1 MISLLRGSAA
11 VLAGYVLGSLPIGYV
26 LVYLFKGVDL
36 RQQGSGRTGGTN
48 AGRAG
53 GLAVGLMTA
62 LGDLAKG
69 AGAVWIA
76 RALTPDQ
83 DVLPWIEALSA
94 AAAVVGHNWS
104 LFLGWKG
111 GAGTGPNL
119 GAAIALWPVF
129 GLALIPGVPLV
140 MVVTGYAS
148 VASMSIAVA
157 IPVGLALRA
166 AVAGGSWVHPLYGVL
181 TGTAV
186 MVALLPNIRR
196 LRAGTERMVGPRAR
210 ARRRLQESKQSS

>member
-1 MISLLRGSAA
+1 MIGILNGSAA
-11 VLAGYVLGSLPIGYV
+11 VVAGYVLGSLPIGYV

-53 GLAVGLMTA
+53 GLVVGLTTA

-76 RALTPDQ
+76 RALTSDQ
-83 DVLPWIEALSA
+83 DLLPWIEVLA
-94 AAAVVGHNWS
+94 ATAAVVGHNWS
-104 LFLGWKG
+104 CFLGWKG

-129 GLALIPGVPLV
+129 GLALIPVVPAA

-148 VASMSIAVA
+148 VASMTIAVA
-157 IPVGLALRA
+157 IPVGLAVRA
-166 AVAGGSWVHPLYGVL
+166 AVAGGSWIHPLYGVL

-186 MVALLPNIRR
+186 LIALLPNIRR
-196 LRAGTERMVGPRAR
+196 LLAGTERMVGPRAR
-210 ARRRLQESKQSS
+210 ARQRLQNSTPR

>member
-1 MISLLRGSAA
+1 MISLLQGSAA
-11 VLAGYVLGSLPIGYV
+11 VVAGYVLGSLPIGYV

-36 RQQGSGRTGGTN
+36 REHGSGRTGGTN

-53 GLAVGLMTA
+53 GFGVGLMTA
-62 LGDLAKG
+62 VGDLAKG

-76 RALTPDQ
+76 RALIPDQ
-83 DVLPWIEALSA
+83 DLLPWVEALAA

-129 GLALIPGVPLV
+129 GLALIPVVPLAMLV
-140 MVVTGYAS
+140 SGYAS

-157 IPVGLALRA
+157 IPVGLAVRA
-166 AVAGGSWVHPLYGVL
+166 AVAGGSLVHPIYGVL

-186 MVALLPNIRR
+186 VIALLPNIRR
-196 LRAGTERMVGPRAR
+196 LKAGTERMVGPRAR
-210 ARRRLQESKQSS
+210 AQRKLQRSKQSS